1 MRLVVKCVRE
11 KRVEKLILNLG
22 IGFGYRREWFTRVRM
37 EESKGSGGVW
47 EFLGDVWGNFD
58 RKEPLHFLVWIAF
71 A

>member
-37 EESKGSGGVW
+37 EESKGSGGV
-47 EFLGDVWGNFD
+47 
-58 RKEPLHFLVWIAF
+58 
-71 A
+71 